1 MIIIAI
7 DGPAAGGKGT
17 LSARIATHLG
27 YGRLDSGK
35 LYRATAAYLMEN
47 GQNPDDVE
55 AATHGAR
62 QISAKDL
69 ENPALVE
76 DPVALV
82 AAKIAAYGPVRAE
95 LLKFQQDFAKNP
107 EISGSPAPGAVIDG
121 RDIGTVVCPEADV
134 KLFVTADL
142 EVRAARRLKE
152 LRDRGEGSIKADVL
166 QDMRVRDAR
175 DMERSE
181 SPLRQAADAHLL
193 DTTGLNADQAF
204 EAALKIIT
212 AIIGVGGRKSDA

>member
-1 MIIIAI
+1 
-7 DGPAAGGKGT
+7 
-17 LSARIATHLG
+17 
-27 YGRLDSGK
+27 
-35 LYRATAAYLMEN
+35 MES
-47 GQNPDDVE
+47 
-55 AATHGAR
+55 R
-62 QISAKDL
+62 
-69 ENPALVE
+69 
-76 DPVALV
+76 
-82 AAKIAAYGPVRAE
+82 
-95 LLKFQQDFAKNP
+95 
-107 EISGSPAPGAVIDG
+107 
-121 RDIGTVVCPEADV
+121 EADV

-212 AIIGVGGRKSDA
+212 SIIGVGGRKSDA